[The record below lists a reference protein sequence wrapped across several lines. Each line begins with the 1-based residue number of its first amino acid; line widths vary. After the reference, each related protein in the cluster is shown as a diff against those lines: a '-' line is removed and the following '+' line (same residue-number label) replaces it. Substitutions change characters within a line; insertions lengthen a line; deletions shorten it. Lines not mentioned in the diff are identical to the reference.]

1 MRCNNEA
8 LRMGTLLN
16 LNHFRRLFRTLCDIG
31 VIRLSRRVRYEL
43 RHYLDRQLSPS
54 FAAFL
59 SGCYPINCQW
69 QTVLSDLAIP
79 ELTPPEHVPPHSVN
93 FNFLNL
99 EKQLCWPIIWNDPNW
114 PRLWQFHL
122 HYFDW
127 AREWLEDALTTG
139 QWPHQASLLEYLI
152 DHWIESNPPGRGD
165 GWHSYTLSL
174 RIRNWIWLFRVCP
187 YLVNSQRI
195 ASLWQQLLWL
205 QAHPE
210 HCHGGNHWIENL
222 TALALGGLQFTG
234 VRAQSLHRRAM
245 RLLRQELSTQVLA
258 DGGHEER
265 SASYHLLIL
274 ARLVELGCV
283 LSSINGQ
290 RPSWLISSIE
300 SMATWAKNVRLEGG
314 ITRGSTTVPRA
325 QHLL

>member
-43 RHYLDRQLSPS
+43 RQYLDRQLSPS

-139 QWPHQASLLEYLI
+139 QWPHQLLC
-152 DHWIESNPPGRGD
+152 W
-165 GWHSYTLSL
+165 
-174 RIRNWIWLFRVCP
+174 
-187 YLVNSQRI
+187 
-195 ASLWQQLLWL
+195 
-205 QAHPE
+205 
-210 HCHGGNHWIENL
+210 
-222 TALALGGLQFTG
+222 
-234 VRAQSLHRRAM
+234 
-245 RLLRQELSTQVLA
+245 
-258 DGGHEER
+258 
-265 SASYHLLIL
+265 
-274 ARLVELGCV
+274 
-283 LSSINGQ
+283 SI
-290 RPSWLISSIE
+290 
-300 SMATWAKNVRLEGG
+300 
-314 ITRGSTTVPRA
+314 
-325 QHLL
+325 